1 MSIPGERFDLSLDDL
16 DSLLGGNG
24 EFGEDEIGA
33 DEAMAPPVMNFVGD
47 IVEKPSSSAAPS
59 LPTLPQPTP
68 SGFPAHKK
76 RIPKNPSRFKQRAQ
90 QQQQQLPEPK
100 TEREQISEENERRI
114 ASMSAEEIEEERRE
128 LMSKLSPALI
138 QRMLNRADMDEAPP
152 STRPEPKEEFTA
164 PAPATAAEKPT
175 GARPDPIPKPY
186 KAPSV
191 SEAPSASRASS
202 ISSNKPFYDPDD
214 AAPSI
219 YDPSLF
225 PEPGSYHFPKAP
237 QPAPEIDPASPEFLQ
252 SLHEKYFPELPAD
265 PSKLA
270 WMRPVSER
278 EDMSC
283 YHPSQSE
290 LLPSALR
297 FDFKGELLPPR
308 KAREIS
314 TALGLHH
321 HADAPTAAGYT
332 VPELARLARSSFPSQ
347 RCMAMQTLGRI
358 LYKLGT
364 GYYGVPEI
372 EMGLW
377 KCMEEGRVLEGLQE
391 AANAKGGHMSVKA
404 YATDALW
411 LWQKGGGKKVRAE

>member
-1 MSIPGERFDLSLDDL
+1 MNIPGERFNLSLDQL
-16 DSLLGGNG
+16 DDLLGGG
-24 EFGEDEIGA
+24 GGDEDDFDHLGV
-33 DEAMAPPVMNFVGD
+33 DEATAPPVMNFVGD
-47 IVEKPSSSAAPS
+47 IVEKPTSTTPSA
-59 LPTLPQPTP
+59 PTLPQSTPT
-68 SGFPAHKK
+68 GFPAHKK
-76 RIPKNPSRFKQRAQ
+76 RIPKNPSRFKQRAAAQPPPQ
-90 QQQQQLPEPK
+90 QQPK
-100 TEREQISEENERRI
+100 TERQQISEDNERRL
-114 ASMSAEEIEEERRE
+114 ANMSKEEIEEERQE

-138 QRMLNRADMDEAPP
+138 QRLLNKANMDEAPP
-152 STRPEPKEEFTA
+152 STRPT
-164 PAPATAAEKPT
+164 AEKQQQRPSVVV
-175 GARPDPIPKPY
+175 GSARPDPIPKPPPP
-186 KAPSV
+186 KAAR
-191 SEAPSASRASS
+191 EDAA
-202 ISSNKPFYDPDD
+202 YDPDD
-214 AAPSI
+214 AAPPI

-225 PEPGSYHFPKAP
+225 PDTGSYHFPRAP
-237 QPAPEIDPASPEFLQ
+237 QSAPELDPSSPEFLK

-270 WMRPVSER
+270 WMTPVSER

-283 YHPSQSE
+283 YHPSQSD

-321 HADAPTAAGYT
+321 HADAPAAAGYT
-332 VPELARLARSSFPSQ
+332 VPELARLARSTFPSQ

-358 LYKLGT
+358 MYKLGT

-377 KCMEEGRVLEGLQE
+377 RCIEEGRVLEGLQE
-391 AANAKGGHMSVKA
+391 AANAKGGHLSVKA

-411 LWQKGGGKKVRAE
+411 LWQKGGGKKVQAA

>member
-1 MSIPGERFDLSLDDL
+1 MNIPGERFDFSLDDL

-24 EFGEDEIGA
+24 EFSEEIGA
-33 DEAMAPPVMNFVGD
+33 DEATAPPVMNFVGD
-47 IVEKPSSSAAPS
+47 IVEKQSSSSAATP
-59 LPTLPQPTP
+59 PTLPQPTP

-90 QQQQQLPEPK
+90 QQQPQQAPEQPK

-114 ASMSAEEIEEERRE
+114 ASMSVEEIEEERRE

-138 QRMLNRADMDEAPP
+138 QRMLKRADMDEAPP
-152 STRPEPKEEFTA
+152 STRPEPKEEEFTA
-164 PAPATAAEKPT
+164 PAPATAVEKPT
-175 GARPDPIPKPY
+175 GARPDPIPKPPKS
-186 KAPSV
+186 KAPS
-191 SEAPSASRASS
+191 
-202 ISSNKPFYDPDD
+202 ISSTSSKPYYDPDD
-214 AAPSI
+214 AAPLI

-237 QPAPEIDPASPEFLQ
+237 QPAPEIDPSSPEFLQ
-252 SLHEKYFPELPAD
+252 TLHEKYFPDLPAD

-270 WMRPVSER
+270 WMTPVSER

-283 YHPSQSE
+283 YHPSQSD

-364 GYYGVPEI
+364 GYYGVSEI

-377 KCMEEGRVLEGLQE
+377 RCMEEGRVLDTLQE
-391 AANAKGGHMSVKA
+391 AANAKGGHLSVKA

-411 LWQKGGGKKVRAE
+411 LWQKGGGKKVQAE